1 MARSGAVLLAA
12 CAVVAA
18 LCCISTAFVA
28 PPRAGLEIDARV
40 GAATFAGLLPLAVM
54 QPAHAVYD
62 SVVAMLQS
70 WLFGGT
76 VMIVIYGLAL
86 LAAIANPLTIRRKEV
101 EAQVKGQQ

>member
-1 MARSGAVLLAA
+1 MARSSSVLTFAVLAVATYLLAP
-12 CAVVAA
+12 
-18 LCCISTAFVA
+18 SSFVS
-28 PPRAGLEIDARV
+28 PPQTGVDARV
-40 GAATFAGLLPLAVM
+40 FAATAAGLTPLAVM